1 MRKIITLL
9 TIFALLGN
17 TYVFAQNEEV
27 SSYNEK
33 KYVRAEAAIEFFTD
47 DDLFADSEQPLTRGM
62 LAQGLYKLYLPVLGT
77 SSKADPYFT
86 DVSANNEAFTAV
98 QTLYETGIISEAEK
112 FNPDTVITYSEAV
125 KMVVAAGGYVKIADT
140 YGGYPDGYLRVAQE
154 ISLTKNVK
162 NPSNLIAADGAI
174 ILFNSLFAPMLVNDN
189 KEMYYDDAENNQL
202 ERLYRG
208 LYACEGVVT
217 QTEYNSYIFNAGV
230 AENTVKINS
239 DTFST
244 DIEISPDLLGKQV
257 FAICDKEANTVE
269 LIVETENEE
278 ITIEGKDF
286 EEIQGDIFIYYNDSK
301 ESRKSLDD
309 LYIVIYNGRRIANL
323 TKELVSE
330 SGTTITLLNNDDD
343 GEFEVIK
350 VEASISG
357 TVDSVDYEY
366 ERMAISAPEKVT
378 FNFDPDKS
386 FLKIY
391 DAEGNEIALEE
402 VTKGSIV
409 EIQSSQDGIIAE
421 IYVLSNTVTGKY
433 TVWDKEEGC
442 IRIDDTVYEV
452 SNAFAKKYLETG
464 SIPMGK
470 ELEVFLNRKGVVV
483 ALISNGDDFVYGYLQ
498 SSIFDNSEGE
508 DELYIK
514 IFTISGESTKYT
526 TSEKIRIDGARKTIS
541 EASAIL
547 RDLTDKFIRYA
558 LDKDNEIA
566 SIDIADTLDNYMAA
580 NPMYEFGDARPEEN
594 SLLLYKHMTTSSN
607 AQYRTAFNGF
617 AGYATLSGTPI
628 FFIPNDDTDEDK
640 YDDWRVYSVS
650 DLPGNTSFDWKAYD
664 IKPDGTAGAVVIRYS
679 DLSVFDRQ
687 YGSFICES
695 ISEAIMSDGDIG
707 KALTGYDGSE
717 YKTYYIP
724 KTVEDK
730 FKVEYGSLETE
741 GFSVGDIYRIG
752 LSGGKVVDVKI
763 DFEYLTTNKYTYK
776 GLNGTSDTYFVN
788 DLTSGY
794 GLHTTGGNTYLEGN
808 VYSINGDYAFIGM
821 TKDPD
826 ATSSETYHYGNMRLV
841 KIPAKA
847 VVYNREFGFVRPI
860 DREQISTYIGAG
872 DNAAHVIM
880 RFNDTRPQFM
890 VVVE

>member
-9 TIFALLGN
+9 TTFALLGN
-17 TYVFAQNEEV
+17 TYGFAQNEDATQ
-27 SSYNEK
+27 YNEEA
-33 KYVRAEAAIEFFTD
+33 YVRAEATVEFLAD
-47 DDLFADSEQPLTRGM
+47 DDLFSDPTKPLTREM
-62 LAQGLYKLYLPVLGT
+62 FARALYEIYSPILGT
-77 SSKADPYFT
+77 SNNTNPYFT
-86 DVSANNEAFTAV
+86 DVAENDKEFVSV
-98 QTLYETGIISEAEK
+98 QTLCESGVISEAEA
-112 FNPDTVITYSEAV
+112 FNPDAVITYNEAV
-125 KMVVAAGGYVKIADT
+125 KMVTLAGGYANLAET
-140 YGGYPDGYLRVAQE
+140 YGGYPNGHMLVAQE
-154 ISLTKNVK
+154 ISLSEDIE
-162 NPSNLIAADGAI
+162 NPSNLVCADGAI
-174 ILFNSLFAPMLVNDN
+174 ILFNSLFAPILVNDGT
-189 KEMYYDDAENNQL
+189 EMYYKDAEKNQL
-202 ERLYRG
+202 SRMYG
-208 LYACEGVVT
+208 LCACEGVIT
-217 QTEYNSYIFNAGV
+217 QTEYNSYILNAGV
-230 AENTVKINS
+230 TKGVVTINGE
-239 DTFST
+239 TFAT
-244 DIEISPDLLGKQV
+244 EVEISPDMLGKQV
-257 FAICDKEANTVE
+257 FAICDKDTKTAKV
-269 LIVETENEE
+269 IVETENEE
-278 ITIEGKDF
+278 FTITGADFKNIQNGRLIYKENGK
-286 EEIQGDIFIYYNDSK
+286 ERHKG
-301 ESRKSLDD
+301 LDD

-323 TKELVSE
+323 TTALVSE
-330 SGTTITLLNNDDD
+330 PGTTITLLNNDDD
-343 GEFEVIK
+343 DEYELIK
-350 VEASISG
+350 VEASVSG
-357 TVDSVDYEY
+357 TVDSVDYDY
-366 ERMAISAPEKVT
+366 TRIDISLPERKT
-378 FNFDPDKS
+378 FNFDPDNS
-386 FLKIY
+386 YLKIY
-391 DAEGNEIALEE
+391 DAEGKEITLVEIAKDS
-402 VTKGSIV
+402 VV
-409 EIQSSQDGIIAE
+409 EIQSSQDGLVAE
-421 IYVLSNTVTGKY
+421 IRVMSSVVSGKY
-433 TVWDKEEGC
+433 SERDTSKHL
-442 IRIDDTVYEV
+442 IRIGDVEYKV
-452 SNAFAKKYLETG
+452 SSAFAAKYLDSG
-464 SIPMGK
+464 NIPMGK
-470 ELEVFLNRKGVVV
+470 TIEVYVNRNGVVV
-483 ALISNGDDFVYGYLQ
+483 ALASDTESFVYGYLQ
-498 SSIFDNSEGE
+498 DCIPDNSHGE

-514 IFTISGESTKYT
+514 LFTTSGTRETYT
-526 TSEKIRIDGARKTIS
+526 ASEKIRIDGARTTLS
-541 EASAIL
+541 GAYTTLTS
-547 RDLTDKFIRYA
+547 LTDKFVRY
-558 LDKDNEIA
+558 LLNKDNEIV
-566 SIDIADTLDNYMAA
+566 SVDISCTYDDYVSA
-580 NPMYEFGDARPEEN
+580 NPTYKFGDTRPEEN
-594 SLLLYKHMTTSSN
+594 SLLLYKNMESGTN
-607 AQYRTAFNGF
+607 AQLRTAFNGF